1 MAAIR
6 ENEDAA
12 RAAGKDVER
21 LRIEA
26 FILGAALMGLGGA
39 LMAHHIKFIEPN
51 AAEPVSATF
60 LVWVMLDHRREAG
73 TTGAR
78 FLARS

>member
-6 ENEDAA
+6 ENEAAA

-26 FILGAALMGLGGA
+26 FVLGAALMGLGGA

-60 LVWVMLDHRREAG
+60 LVG
-73 TTGAR
+73 
-78 FLARS
+78 